1 MTAWPW
7 GTLAAL
13 ASLVVFAVSWAQARA
28 ATRSETAATR
38 ALAAAVA
45 LHETTVAWFT
55 KLGGMASPM
64 ESDFTPRAFTPADR
78 ALAVVHT
85 GRIYPPGHYATIRLT
100 GVGPAADRVADALNI
115 VRGSDVVARVR
126 TTFNSHHQPVS
137 TSASYFHAALCLEKC
152 PALLVTD
159 RIKGGTAAYVAI
171 NTGRHGPVSGVDHV
185 AASTAT
191 DVEAHELAI
200 EPGSAVLRIRCTWV
214 ASDGTA
220 LEYGESVQPAE
231 RWGAYRYNLPGAL

>member
-1 MTAWPW
+1 MTGWW
-7 GTLAAL
+7 GNTAAVAAL
-13 ASLVVFAVSWAQARA
+13 VVLVLSWMMRRRA
-28 ATRSETAATR
+28 NRAEADATRL
-38 ALAAAVA
+38 LAAAAAV
-45 LHETTVAWFT
+45 HETTVGWFT
-55 KLGGMASPM
+55 KLGGTTTPM
-64 ESDFTPRAFTPADR
+64 DSNLTPRAFTSADR

-100 GVGPAADRVADALNI
+100 GVGPATDRVADGLNI
-115 VRGSDVVARVR
+115 ARGSDVVARVR
-126 TTFNSHHQPVS
+126 TTFDNRHQPISAS
-137 TSASYFHAALCLEKC
+137 TSYFHAALCLEKC

-171 NTGRHGPVSGVDHV
+171 NTGRRGPVSGVDHV

-191 DVEAHELAI
+191 DAEAYELKI

-231 RWGAYRYNLPGAL
+231 RWGAYRYELPGAL